1 MKNNVI
7 WLICD
12 KSISVII
19 SILSTYIISNSL
31 GVDSFAIYSYNLSLL
46 LILLAFS
53 RLGLNQLL
61 ITRFTGK
68 SNLKGIFF
76 NGFFIKTISQLFFL
90 VTFYFFIF
98 RSDERVD
105 YLFFM
110 VSFFY
115 VLEIYEFYFSSVRKF
130 DVIAKSKIFIN
141 VSSLFIRWMLFVYE
155 KDLSYFLF
163 SYLFQFIGF
172 YLILGVLGSKAME
185 IKSLECNVTRRR
197 VIVLLKKTTPLWI
210 ASLSTSIFMQVDQLM
225 IANLSTN
232 YELGIYSLSVN
243 IMNQLNMFTVVFC
256 GFMLPYLRAR
266 YLKGKDGFFKYWYNI
281 NLTTFFGLLILSI
294 FLYYL
299 YPFLIQI
306 WSEDF
311 HGSEQIFKILVI
323 TLPMVFL
330 NLSIYNYNV
339 IIGRSY
345 INMYSALL
353 GSAVNL
359 TLNYLLIPDYGA
371 KGAAFSSAI
380 SYFIITFLF
389 YLITDAKIILGDC
402 FAKRN
407 I

>member
-1 MKNNVI
+1 MKNNII
-7 WLICD
+7 WLVCD

-31 GVDSFAIYSYNLSLL
+31 GVDGFAVYSYNISLL

-68 SNLKGIFF
+68 KNIKVIFL
-76 NGFFIKTISQLFFL
+76 NGFLIKTMSQLLFLIIFYFL
-90 VTFYFFIF
+90 VF

-115 VLEIYEFYFSSVRKF
+115 VLEIYEFYFSSVRRF

-141 VSSLFIRWMLFVYE
+141 VSSLFIRWIIFVYE

-163 SYLFQFIGF
+163 SYLFQFVGF
-172 YLILGVLGSKAME
+172 YLILSFLGSKAME
-185 IKSLECNVTRRR
+185 IKSLEFNVTRRR
-197 VIVLLKKTTPLWI
+197 VILLLKNTTPLWI
-210 ASLSTSIFMQVDQLM
+210 ASLSTSIFMQIDQIM
-225 IANLSTN
+225 IANFSNN

-243 IMNQLNMFTVVFC
+243 IMNQLNMFAVVFC

-266 YLKGKDGFFKYWYNI
+266 YLKDKDGFFKYWYNV
-281 NLTTFFGLLILSI
+281 NVTTFFGLLILSTL
-294 FLYYL
+294 LYYL
-299 YPFLIQI
+299 YPSLIQI
-306 WSEDF
+306 WTEDF

-353 GSAVNL
+353 GGAVNL
-359 TLNYLLIPDYGA
+359 TLNYFFIPEYGA
-371 KGAAFSSAI
+371 KGAAFSSLA
-380 SYFIITFLF
+380 SYFVITFLF
-389 YLITDAKIILGDC
+389 YLIADVKIILGDY

-407 I
+407 M